1 MLTLPWGAGAFFGA
15 VCGRLQT
22 RFYSISSS
30 PLPHPASV
38 HITCAVVDDVTPT
51 GRPHAGIC
59 SHFFMRCSIG
69 ARVPVCTYAFVF
81 SSLFSWEGLS
91 IIIRR
96 CKSSACAG
104 VAP

>member
-1 MLTLPWGAGAFFGA
+1 MLTLSWEAGAFFGA
-15 VCGRLQT
+15 ICGRLQT

-69 ARVPVCTYAFVF
+69 ARVPVCTCAFVF
-81 SSLFSWEGLS
+81 FSSLISWEGLS
-91 IIIRR
+91 ITRR
-96 CKSSACAG
+96 CKSSPYAG